1 MRRCITLENKIKDAL
16 SFIVKSDSKKIKI
29 IVAMGLIA
37 IILIAFSSMF
47 QSKDSKS
54 DIVENDSFDY
64 SSYSEETERKLTN
77 IISSIDGVG
86 ECEVMI
92 TFEYTGENIYAKDSE
107 AKSDDTSQSNSD
119 QYVLYD
125 SQNGE
130 KALLI
135 KEKYPTVQGVSI
147 VCTGGDN
154 TQVREAIINTVTS
167 LFDISTNRVS
177 VSKIKKKSLFL
188 PKSKLKNEKQEI
200 RVLRLAAFCFFS
212 V

>member
-1 MRRCITLENKIKDAL
+1 
-16 SFIVKSDSKKIKI
+16 
-29 IVAMGLIA
+29 
-37 IILIAFSSMF
+37 MF
-47 QSKDSKS
+47 QPKDSKS
-54 DIVENDSFDY
+54 DVVENDSFDY

-130 KALLI
+130 KALL
-135 KEKYPTVQGVSI
+135 
-147 VCTGGDN
+147 GGDN

-177 VSKIKKKSLFL
+177 VSKIK
-188 PKSKLKNEKQEI
+188 N
-200 RVLRLAAFCFFS
+200 
-212 V
+212 

>member
-16 SFIVKSDSKKIKI
+16 SFIIKSDGKKIKI

-37 IILIAFSSMF
+37 IILIASSSML
-47 QSKDSKS
+47 QPKNSKS
-54 DIVENDSFDY
+54 ADKEAEAFDY
-64 SSYSEETERKLTN
+64 SSYSEETEKRLTE
-77 IISSIDGVG
+77 IISAIDGVG

-107 AKSDDTSQSNSD
+107 NKSDDTSQSSSD

-135 KEKYPTVQGVSI
+135 KEKYPTVQGVGI
-147 VCTGGDN
+147 VCSGGDN

-167 LFDISTNRVS
+167 LFNISTNRVS
-177 VSKIKKKSLFL
+177 VSKIK
-188 PKSKLKNEKQEI
+188 N
-200 RVLRLAAFCFFS
+200 
-212 V
+212 

>member
-177 VSKIKKKSLFL
+177 VS
-188 PKSKLKNEKQEI
+188 EI
-200 RVLRLAAFCFFS
+200 RVLRPVAFCFFS

>member
-1 MRRCITLENKIKDAL
+1 M
-16 SFIVKSDSKKIKI
+16 
-29 IVAMGLIA
+29 
-37 IILIAFSSMF
+37 
-47 QSKDSKS
+47 
-54 DIVENDSFDY
+54 
-64 SSYSEETERKLTN
+64 
-77 IISSIDGVG
+77 G
-86 ECEVMI
+86 ECEVII

-177 VSKIKKKSLFL
+177 VSKIK
-188 PKSKLKNEKQEI
+188 N
-200 RVLRLAAFCFFS
+200 
-212 V
+212 

>member
-16 SFIVKSDSKKIKI
+16 SYIVKSDSKKIKI

-54 DIVENDSFDY
+54 DVVENDSFDY

-177 VSKIKKKSLFL
+177 VSKIKK
-188 PKSKLKNEKQEI
+188 LKGDYFEK
-200 RVLRLAAFCFFS
+200 RK
-212 V
+212 

>member
-47 QSKDSKS
+47 QPKDSKS

-64 SSYSEETERKLTN
+64 SSYSEETEKKLTN

-92 TFEYTGENIYAKDSE
+92 TFEYTGENIYAKYS
-107 AKSDDTSQSNSD
+107 
-119 QYVLYD
+119 
-125 SQNGE
+125 
-130 KALLI
+130 
-135 KEKYPTVQGVSI
+135 
-147 VCTGGDN
+147 
-154 TQVREAIINTVTS
+154 
-167 LFDISTNRVS
+167 
-177 VSKIKKKSLFL
+177 
-188 PKSKLKNEKQEI
+188 
-200 RVLRLAAFCFFS
+200 
-212 V
+212 

>member
-1 MRRCITLENKIKDAL
+1 MRRCIILENKIKDAL

-64 SSYSEETERKLTN
+64 SSYSEETEKKLTN

-92 TFEYTGENIYAKDSE
+92 TFEYTGENIYAKDS
-107 AKSDDTSQSNSD
+107 
-119 QYVLYD
+119 
-125 SQNGE
+125 
-130 KALLI
+130 
-135 KEKYPTVQGVSI
+135 
-147 VCTGGDN
+147 
-154 TQVREAIINTVTS
+154 
-167 LFDISTNRVS
+167 
-177 VSKIKKKSLFL
+177 
-188 PKSKLKNEKQEI
+188 
-200 RVLRLAAFCFFS
+200 
-212 V
+212 

>member
-47 QSKDSKS
+47 QPKDSKS
-54 DIVENDSFDY
+54 DIEENDSFDY

-77 IISSIDGVG
+77 IISSIEGVG

-167 LFDISTNRVS
+167 LFDISNV
-177 VSKIKKKSLFL
+177 
-188 PKSKLKNEKQEI
+188 
-200 RVLRLAAFCFFS
+200 FS
-212 V
+212 ITLLLTFKTAEGLYAYNITYSPRNV

>member
-1 MRRCITLENKIKDAL
+1 MRRCIILENKIKDAL

-64 SSYSEETERKLTN
+64 SSYSEETEKKLTN

-177 VSKIKKKSLFL
+177 VSKIKK
-188 PKSKLKNEKQEI
+188 
-200 RVLRLAAFCFFS
+200 
-212 V
+212 